1 MAAAIIR
8 NKGAGTVYKKN
19 KDTAAAHW
27 RKTPGMLKFTP
38 VKIQPQAKVQF
49 RQKQSIDK
57 IVIHATN
64 LYGFETHRQDDTQS
78 WQLLTSIHQTRKNQK
93 SPIVLRIHTVTKA
106 ILLQAKYQKPFH
118 TRKLMEISPQFEN

>member
-57 IVIHATN
+57 I
-64 LYGFETHRQDDTQS
+64 
-78 WQLLTSIHQTRKNQK
+78 
-93 SPIVLRIHTVTKA
+93 HTVTKA

-118 TRKLMEISPQFEN
+118 TRKLMGISPQFEN